1 MYVQKYENDQ
11 HWYLRH
17 PPSVLKICS
26 LLLCKLHE
34 FSNHLPVHLLPP
46 SCQIIHLNLC
56 MWIYTKGDVCKENIC
71 ECMLFVVQSRSR
83 VQLFVTPWT
92 AASLSVL
99 YCLLEFAQI
108 HVHWVCNEWM
118 WMNQWMWI
126 KWMLGGQCISIPCYH
141 TRNGVYRKAVRCGMC
156 FSLFGNAAYASLQEW
171 TEPWGSLD
179 SYLMVC
185 GHTPPMKTLLWY
197 PWSLFLIQNRRMEQG
212 Q

>member
-1 MYVQKYENDQ
+1 
-11 HWYLRH
+11 
-17 PPSVLKICS
+17 
-26 LLLCKLHE
+26 
-34 FSNHLPVHLLPP
+34 
-46 SCQIIHLNLC
+46 
-56 MWIYTKGDVCKENIC
+56 
-71 ECMLFVVQSRSR
+71 MLFVVQSRSR

-126 KWMLGGQCISIPCYH
+126 KWMLGGQCISIPRYH

-197 PWSLFLIQNRRMEQG
+197 PWSLFIIQNRRMEQG
-212 Q
+212 QSSPCLKIIPIVSFDRAVGSAHLNSSHRGFFLEAITLHFSICKKTATCFLHTIENTLWRHTSSCKASL